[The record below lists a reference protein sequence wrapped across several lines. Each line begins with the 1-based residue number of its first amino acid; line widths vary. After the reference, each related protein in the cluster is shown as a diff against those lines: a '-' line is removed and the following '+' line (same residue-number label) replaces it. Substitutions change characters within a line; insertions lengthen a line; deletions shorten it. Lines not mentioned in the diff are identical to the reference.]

1 MNQSNNR
8 KNREQTA
15 ALYVRL
21 SRDDNLEGESY
32 SISNQKKLLTKAAK
46 DKGFT
51 SLLTFTDD
59 GVSGTTMERPGFQKM
74 VQELEKG
81 YISAVLV
88 KDMSRL
94 GRNYLKVGYY
104 TEEFFPDHDIRLIAV
119 SDGVDSL
126 DGDNEFTPFR
136 NIMNEW
142 YARDISKKRRVTN
155 KIKGNAG
162 EPLSPPPYGYIKDP
176 NNPKRWIVEEDA
188 AAVVRRIF
196 SMTIEGCGVEEI
208 ASALE
213 QDKIF
218 TPTFYWK
225 SKGIRRGGTKNAQ
238 SPYRWNHSTVIKIL
252 SLQEYC
258 GDVINFKT
266 YSKSYKN
273 KRRIPNEEN
282 QVVFHDVHEPIIER
296 SAWEKLRQ
304 QRGKVRK
311 RANGS
316 GEKNMF
322 SGLLFCADCGANM
335 NFHYNYTNHTIQYF
349 NCTNNNRSRKNCPT
363 THYIRVDFLKQV
375 VLSEIRR
382 LTRFANRYEDD
393 FVKAV
398 MGYSQEA
405 VERNRQ
411 SKQKELNAM
420 ITRDRELD
428 GLFERIYEDNVSGKI
443 SDERFSKM
451 SAKYESE
458 QGELAERI
466 KTVRAEF
473 EKETDKSMSTDI
485 FISNVRKYTRA
496 KKLTPRLLNEL
507 IERIDVHQAEKIDG
521 VHVQKLIIHYN
532 CVGTIQIPDI
542 LPLRD
547 PDILIQT
554 RKGVAISYSNSQ
566 NIG

>member
-1 MNQSNNR
+1 MNKPNS
-8 KNREQTA
+8 KNRDKTA

-21 SRDDNLEGESY
+21 SRDDNLDGESY

-51 SLLTFTDD
+51 NLLTFADD
-59 GVSGTTMERPGFQKM
+59 GVSGTTMERPGFQQM
-74 VQELEKG
+74 VQELENG
-81 YISAVLV
+81 FISAVFV

-119 SDGVDSL
+119 SEGVDSM

-142 YARDISKKRRVTN
+142 YARDISKKRRIVN
-155 KIKGNAG
+155 KMKGNAG

-176 NNPKRWIVEEDA
+176 NNPKRWIVDEDA
-188 AAVVRRIF
+188 AAIVRRIF
-196 SMTIEGCGVEEI
+196 SMALDGCGVEQI
-208 ASALE
+208 AAALE
-213 QDKIF
+213 QDKVL
-218 TPTFYWK
+218 TPTYYWQ
-225 SKGIRRGGTKNAQ
+225 SKGIRRGGLKAAQ
-238 SPYRWNHSTVIKIL
+238 SPYRWNHSTVQKIL

-273 KRRIPNEEN
+273 KRRIPNSKEN
-282 QVVFHDVHEPIIER
+282 QAIFLDVHEPIVER
-296 SAWEKLRQ
+296 AAWEKLRQ
-304 QRGKVRK
+304 QRGLVRK
-311 RANGS
+311 RATSS

-335 NFHYNYTNHTIQYF
+335 NFHYNQKNRSIQYF
-349 NCTNNNRSRKNCPT
+349 NCTNNNKCRKTCPT
-363 THYIRVDFLKQV
+363 THYIRVDFLEQV

-382 LTRFANRYEDD
+382 LTRFASRYEDD
-393 FVKAV
+393 FIKAV
-398 MGYSQEA
+398 MGFSQQTI
-405 VERNRQ
+405 ERERQ

-420 ITRDRELD
+420 IARDRELD
-428 GLFERIYEDNVSGKI
+428 TLFERLYEDDVSGKI
-443 SDERFSKM
+443 TDERFSKM
-451 SAKYESE
+451 SAKYEAE

-466 KTVRAEF
+466 KTVRAELD
-473 EKETDKSMSTDI
+473 KETDKSMSTDM
-485 FISNVRKYTRA
+485 FISTVRKYTRA
-496 KKLTPRLLNEL
+496 KKLTSRMLNEL
-507 IERIDVHQAEKIDG
+507 IERIDVHQAEKVDG
-521 VHVQKLIIHYN
+521 VHVQKLTIHYN
-532 CVGTIQIPDI
+532 CVGTLEIPDI
-542 LPLRD
+542 FPLQK

-566 NIG
+566 KVG